1 MASDRYKLSPHAAVP
16 RQKIPDPEENDYTFI
31 LGKKSRPDAT
41 ESAVSKS
48 TSETNRDIAYR
59 LSNNLPRLLREFSRD
74 FERRIWQR
82 LASRGYPDIRP
93 SHSQVFANLGMGS
106 VRVTE
111 LAERA
116 QVTQQAMGKMLKELE
131 RMGYVVRDV
140 DPRDKRA
147 REIRL
152 TGKGIQ
158 LAQDSLAVVEEIH
171 AQYAE
176 KIGARELRD
185 LEQQLRQAIDRMEL
199 EYLPES
205 WVESS

>member
-1 MASDRYKLSPHAAVP
+1 M
-16 RQKIPDPEENDYTFI
+16 
-31 LGKKSRPDAT
+31 
-41 ESAVSKS
+41 SKS
-48 TSETNRDIAYR
+48 TSESNRDIAYR

-74 FERRIWQR
+74 FERRIWQQ
-82 LASRGYPDIRP
+82 LAAKGYPEIRA

-131 RMGYVVRDV
+131 RMGYIARDV
-140 DPRDKRA
+140 DSRDKRA

-152 TGKGIQ
+152 TDKGVQ
-158 LAQDSLAVVEEIH
+158 LARDSLEVVDEVQAYYID
-171 AQYAE
+171 
-176 KIGARELRD
+176 KIGAQELED
-185 LEQQLRQAIDRMEL
+185 LEKQLRKAIKKIDL

-205 WVESS
+205 WVDRPNGS

>member
-1 MASDRYKLSPHAAVP
+1 MV
-16 RQKIPDPEENDYTFI
+16 
-31 LGKKSRPDAT
+31 
-41 ESAVSKS
+41 KS

-74 FERRIWQR
+74 FERRIWEE
-82 LASRGYPDIRP
+82 LAGRGYPDIRP

-131 RMGYVVRDV
+131 RLGYVARDIDV
-140 DPRDKRA
+140 GDKRA

-152 TGKGIQ
+152 TQRGIE
-158 LAQDSLAVVEEIH
+158 LAKDCLEVVDEIRRDYD
-171 AQYAE
+171 ARV
-176 KIGARELRD
+176 GAREL
-185 LEQQLRQAIDRMEL
+185 AEL
-199 EYLPES
+199 EERLREAVRKLELDYLPES
-205 WVESS
+205 WTDQD

>member
-1 MASDRYKLSPHAAVP
+1 MV
-16 RQKIPDPEENDYTFI
+16 
-31 LGKKSRPDAT
+31 
-41 ESAVSKS
+41 KS

-74 FERRIWQR
+74 FERRIWEQ
-82 LASRGYPDIRP
+82 LADRGYPDIRP

-131 RMGYVVRDV
+131 RLGYIARDI
-140 DPRDKRA
+140 DAGDKRA

-152 TGKGIQ
+152 TDRGVR
-158 LAQDSLAVVEEIH
+158 LAQNCMEVVDEIRRDYSSRVGAQELA
-171 AQYAE
+171 
-176 KIGARELRD
+176 
-185 LEQQLRQAIDRMEL
+185 EL
-199 EYLPES
+199 EERLREAVRKLDLDYLPES
-205 WVESS
+205 WTDQD